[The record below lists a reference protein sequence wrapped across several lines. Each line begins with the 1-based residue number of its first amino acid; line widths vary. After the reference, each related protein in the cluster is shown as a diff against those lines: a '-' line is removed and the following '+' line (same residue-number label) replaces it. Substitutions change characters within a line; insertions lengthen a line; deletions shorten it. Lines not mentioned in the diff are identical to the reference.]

1 MADRRGALTPAP
13 RLLYVGESG
22 LDRHTVGAGAAMTL
36 PALTDTPAGL
46 LAGGRV
52 VTPDGVLT
60 DAWVHVAGGAIVSVG
75 SRQPSVDVPV
85 LDLAGAW
92 LLPGFV
98 DLHMHGGGGHSVA
111 ASREAM
117 AGAVAFHRRHGTTAT
132 LVSLM
137 TAPVD
142 DLCEQLTWAADLV
155 RAAPTPRGK
164 VLGSHL
170 EGPFLSPRRSGAQNE
185 AHMLA
190 PDASVLE
197 RLVTAADGTLRMM
210 TLAPELD
217 GAPGLIELLRR
228 QGVIVA
234 MGHSD
239 ASYEQAALAIR
250 AGANHATHLFNAMPS
265 LHHRAPGLV
274 GAALAAGIPCEL
286 INDGRHV
293 HPAMVG
299 LVARLISCPVLITDA
314 IDASGVGD
322 GTYGLGGQE
331 VRVHEGEARL
341 ARTGSLAGSTL
352 TMAEA
357 LRRAVA
363 HSGLSVEHAS
373 TAASG
378 NPARVLGLEAS
389 LGSIAPGRRADLVV
403 LDDDLQITAVM
414 AGGRWCHDT

>member
-1 MADRRGALTPAP
+1 
-13 RLLYVGESG
+13 V
-22 LDRHTVGAGAAMTL
+22 TVSTV
-36 PALTDTPAGL
+36 TDTPARL

-52 VTPDGVLT
+52 VTPEGVI
-60 DAWVHVAGGAIVSVG
+60 DNAWVHVDGGTIASVHG
-75 SRQPSVDVPV
+75 SQPAVDAPV
-85 LDLAGAW
+85 HDLEGAW
-92 LLPGFV
+92 LLPGLI

-111 ASREAM
+111 DSREAM

-142 DLCEQLTWAADLV
+142 DLGEQLGWAAALM
-155 RAAPTPRGK
+155 RSGPGPGGH

-170 EGPFLSPRRSGAQNE
+170 EGPFLSPRRRGAQNP
-185 AHMLA
+185 AHMIA
-190 PDASVLE
+190 PDRAVLD
-197 RLVTAADGTLRMM
+197 RLVAAADGALRMV

-217 GAPGLIELLRR
+217 GALELIAPLRR

-239 ASYEQAALAIR
+239 ASYEEARAAIG

-274 GAALAAGIPCEL
+274 GAALEAGIPCEL
-286 INDGRHV
+286 INDGLHV
-293 HPAMVG
+293 HPAVVG
-299 LVARLISCPVLITDA
+299 LVTRSISCPVLVTDA

-322 GTYGLGGQE
+322 GTFVLGGQE

-341 ARTGSLAGSTL
+341 ASTESLAGSTL
-352 TMAEA
+352 TMSEA
-357 LRRAVA
+357 LRRAVRD
-363 HSGLSVEHAS
+363 SGLSVEQAS
-373 TAASG
+373 AAASA

-389 LGSIAPGRRADLVV
+389 IGSIAPGRQADLVV
-403 LDDDLQITAVM
+403 LDDDLQLTAVM
-414 AGGRWCHDT
+414 ARGAWCDENFRR

>member
-1 MADRRGALTPAP
+1 MTVSAATGTPS
-13 RLLYVGESG
+13 RV
-22 LDRHTVGAGAAMTL
+22 
-36 PALTDTPAGL
+36 

-52 VTPDGVLT
+52 VTPGGVVGDG
-60 DAWVHVAGGAIVSVG
+60 WVHVEGELIVSVG
-75 SRQPSVDVPV
+75 AGQPAIDAPLVD
-85 LDLAGAW
+85 LEGAW

-117 AGAVAFHRRHGTTAT
+117 DGAVAFHRRHGTTAT
-132 LVSLM
+132 VVSLM

-142 DLCEQLTWAADLV
+142 ELAEQLTWAAELH
-155 RAAPTPRGK
+155 RRGPTPGGH

-190 PDASVLE
+190 PDAAVLD
-197 RLVTAADGTLRMM
+197 RLVAAADGSLRMI

-217 GAPGLIELLRR
+217 GALALIAPLRR

-239 ASYEQAALAIR
+239 ATYEQATAAIR
-250 AGANHATHLFNAMPS
+250 SGANHATHLFNAMPS

-274 GAALAAGIPCEL
+274 GAALEAGLPCEL

-293 HPAMVG
+293 HPAVIR
-299 LVARLISCPVLITDA
+299 LVARLISCPVLVTDA
-314 IDASGVGD
+314 IDATGVGD
-322 GTYGLGGQE
+322 GTFVLGGQE

-341 ARTGSLAGSTL
+341 ARTESLAGSTL

-357 LRRAVA
+357 LRRAVTDT
-363 HSGLSVEHAS
+363 GLSLEQAS
-373 TAASG
+373 AAASG

-389 LGSIAPGRRADLVV
+389 TGSIGPGRRADLVV
-403 LDDDLQITAVM
+403 LDDALQVTAVM
-414 AGGRWCHDT
+414 ANGDWCHGR

>member
-1 MADRRGALTPAP
+1 MTVSAATGTPS
-13 RLLYVGESG
+13 RV
-22 LDRHTVGAGAAMTL
+22 
-36 PALTDTPAGL
+36 

-52 VTPDGVLT
+52 VTPSGVAGDG
-60 DAWVHVAGGAIVSVG
+60 WVHVEGELIVSVG
-75 SRQPSVDVPV
+75 AGQPAIDAPLVD
-85 LDLAGAW
+85 LEGAW

-117 AGAVAFHRRHGTTAT
+117 DGAVAFHRRHGTTAT
-132 LVSLM
+132 VVSLM

-142 DLCEQLTWAADLV
+142 ELAEQLTWAAELH
-155 RAAPTPRGK
+155 RRGPTPGGH

-190 PDASVLE
+190 PDAAVLD
-197 RLVTAADGTLRMM
+197 RLVAAADGSLRMI

-217 GAPGLIELLRR
+217 GALALIAPLRR

-239 ASYEQAALAIR
+239 ATYEQATAAIR

-274 GAALAAGIPCEL
+274 GAALEAGLPCEL

-293 HPAMVG
+293 HPAVIR
-299 LVARLISCPVLITDA
+299 LVARLISCPVLVTDA
-314 IDASGVGD
+314 IDATGVGD
-322 GTYGLGGQE
+322 GTFVLGGQE

-341 ARTGSLAGSTL
+341 ARTESLAGSTL

-357 LRRAVA
+357 LRRAVTDT
-363 HSGLSVEHAS
+363 GLSLEQAS
-373 TAASG
+373 AAASG

-389 LGSIAPGRRADLVV
+389 TGSIGPGRRADLVV
-403 LDDDLQITAVM
+403 LDDALQVTAVM
-414 AGGRWCHDT
+414 ANGDWCHGR